1 MTKPNYSSTNASD
14 RILESL
20 RLDGPQTARQ
30 LAARFRVSGPAIR
43 AQLRALVAAD
53 LIRRERESRP
63 EAEVGTAAGA
73 ALGRPAARYSLA
85 PAADARFPKEYELF
99 ARQLLDTLKSELG
112 AEALTRILSH
122 WENEIHERL
131 DAQLPAEP
139 AARLAALAEHQSA
152 HGFMAEVRREPD
164 GGVALIERNCPI
176 ATLAAKHPE
185 ICDHEASL
193 FSRTLKWKTTLESC
207 QARGDGVCV
216 FRIGRA
222 KPAATAVPPSAMAE
236 HSVPPAPPAKSSAAQ
251 PARPALAIDKEP
263 RQS

>member
-1 MTKPNYSSTNASD
+1 MSARNPNSQNASE

-20 RLDGPQTARQ
+20 RLDGAQTARQ
-30 LAARFRVSGPAIR
+30 LAARFRVTGPAIR
-43 AQLRALVAAD
+43 AQLRALM
-53 LIRRERESRP
+53 
-63 EAEVGTAAGA
+63 AAGLIEKQREPRGGPVSQRQ
-73 ALGRPAARYSLA
+73 LGRPSARYSLA
-85 PAADARFPKEYELF
+85 PAADAHFPKHYELF
-99 ARQLLDTLKSELG
+99 ARQLLDTLKNQLG
-112 AEALTRILSH
+112 PEALRKILEH
-122 WENEIHERL
+122 WETEIHERL

-139 AARLAALAEHQSA
+139 AARLEALAKHQSA
-152 HGFMAEVRREPD
+152 HGFMAEVRHEPD

-222 KPAATAVPPSAMAE
+222 KPAATAVPPPAMAE
-236 HSVPPAPPAKSSAAQ
+236 HNVPPAPPAKSSAAQ
-251 PARPALAIDKEP
+251 PARPVPATPKEP